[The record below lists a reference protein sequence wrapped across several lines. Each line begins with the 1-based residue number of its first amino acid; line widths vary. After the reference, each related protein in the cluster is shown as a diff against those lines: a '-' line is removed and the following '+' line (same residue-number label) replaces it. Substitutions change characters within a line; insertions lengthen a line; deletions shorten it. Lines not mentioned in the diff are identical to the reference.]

1 MKNVAIVLIA
11 AALLASACAT
21 SKTPSKNPSRG
32 FKTLEATVVE
42 REREA
47 PGSGTASF
55 AGNGNFYLVFEA
67 RDGEATVRYRF
78 QVTQAQYSRF
88 VEGTRVQILVADD
101 QLREIRR
108 IP

>member
-1 MKNVAIVLIA
+1 MKNVATVLIA
-11 AALLASACAT
+11 AALLAPACA
-21 SKTPSKNPSRG
+21 PSKNPSRG

-55 AGNGNFYLVFEA
+55 AGNGNFYLIFEA

-78 QVTQAQYSRF
+78 QVTQTQYSRF
-88 VEGTRVQILVADD
+88 VEGSRVHLLIADD

-108 IP
+108 MP

>member
-1 MKNVAIVLIA
+1 MKNFAIVLIA
-11 AALLASACAT
+11 AALVAPACAT
-21 SKTPSKNPSRG
+21 SKSPSRG

-55 AGNGNFYLVFEA
+55 AGNGNFYLIFEA

-78 QVTQAQYSRF
+78 QVTQAQYSRY

-101 QLREIRR
+101 QVREIRR